1 MPEITVKGAKVTYS
15 ESGSESGGESGRG
28 ETVVLLHGS
37 ASSRTQWRAL
47 SAHLEK
53 SFHVVA
59 PDLYGYG
66 GTDGWGGPGPLT
78 LAEEAAIVSAMAAR
92 CPGPIHLVGHSYGG
106 AVALRF
112 ALEQS
117 RRLRSLLLIEPVAF
131 HLLRDGDA
139 VERELFRDV
148 GALSASVAEA
158 VLAADPQLGMA
169 RFVDFWS
176 GEGTWARTRE
186 ETRAA
191 LARRTAKVVQDFR
204 ATRDEW
210 SPLAAYRRIGAPT
223 LILCGETSHL
233 STQAIAGR
241 LAAVLPRAR
250 LDRVQGAGHMM
261 PFTHPGTVNAA
272 VAAHLEQSAGAVPLA
287 A

>member
-1 MPEITVKGAKVTYS
+1 MPEMTVKGAKVSY
-15 ESGSESGGESGRG
+15 SESGGESGCG
-28 ETVVLLHGS
+28 ETVVLLHSS
-37 ASSRTQWRAL
+37 ASSKNQWRGL
-47 SAHLEK
+47 RAHLEK
-53 SFHVVA
+53 SFHVIA

-66 GTDGWGGPGPLT
+66 ETDGWGGPGPLT
-78 LAEEAAIVSAMAAR
+78 LAEEAAIVSAIAVRRAE
-92 CPGPIHLVGHSYGG
+92 PIHLIGHSYGG

-112 ALEQS
+112 ALEQPQ
-117 RRLRSLLLIEPVAF
+117 RLRSLLLIEPVAF

-139 VERELFRDV
+139 VERELFRDI

-158 VLAADPQLGMA
+158 VLAADPQRGMA
-169 RFVDFWS
+169 QFVDFWS
-176 GEGTWARTRE
+176 GEGTWARAGE

-204 ATRDEW
+204 ATRDE
-210 SPLAAYRRIGAPT
+210 PTPIAAYRRVGAPT
-223 LILCGETSHL
+223 LVLCGQTSHL
-233 STQAIAGR
+233 STHAIAGR

-261 PFTHPGTVNAA
+261 PLTHAGTVNAA
-272 VAAHLEQSAGAVPLA
+272 VAAHLDRYAGAEPLA